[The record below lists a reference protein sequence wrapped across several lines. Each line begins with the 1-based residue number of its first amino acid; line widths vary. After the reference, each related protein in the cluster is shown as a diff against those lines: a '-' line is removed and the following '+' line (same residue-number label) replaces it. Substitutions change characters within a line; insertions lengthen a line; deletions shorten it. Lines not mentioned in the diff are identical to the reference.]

1 MTVTCQRTEILAWC
15 TNFWTIQKDIGTE
28 GNVSYQMSFNER
40 KNLEENFIPKTQSL
54 PSPPLLFLLLPGR
67 FNWEMTTLFYF
78 FIIIILII
86 ELFAVDELLPKL
98 SDFFAVSHFEKLGT
112 DRTAVENTEF
122 SWNGRLNFAFLWRQE
137 RSRTNEKWM
146 LGENWRV
153 SQKFGDEN
161 KNHCSLSVWCTF
173 FIPLFFSC
181 SKKKKKKWSSNSYFS
196 FWKAF
201 PSAKK
206 IELSEIGDCTFFPR
220 FIMYN

>member
-1 MTVTCQRTEILAWC
+1 MTVTCQETEILAWC

-54 PSPPLLFLLLPGR
+54 PPPPCRTPPPPPIFPGDSIEKWQLF
-67 FNWEMTTLFYF
+67 FYYYHSYYWTLT
-78 FIIIILII
+78 
-86 ELFAVDELLPKL
+86 VGELLPKL

-112 DRTAVENTEF
+112 DRTAVENTGF

-153 SQKFGDEN
+153 SQNSGMKI
-161 KNHCSLSVWCTF
+161 KITALSVRCTF
-173 FIPLFFSC
+173 FFLLFV
-181 SKKKKKKWSSNSYFS
+181 KKKTDHLTFLSPFGRHIPARKRLSYL
-196 FWKAF
+196 K
-201 PSAKK
+201 
-206 IELSEIGDCTFFPR
+206 
-220 FIMYN
+220 